1 VAGTSLRLA
10 EDGEVEAKG
19 PQVFRGY
26 WNNEE
31 ATREVLADD
40 GWFNTGDVGRI
51 EDGFLRIVGRK
62 KELIVTAGGKNVA
75 PEPMEDQL
83 RAHSLISQA
92 MVVGDN
98 RRFIAAVV
106 TIDEEAFDAWWPGDP
121 NHEISVAEAV
131 DHHDLLA
138 EVQHAVDAVNAK
150 VSRAESIRKF
160 AILPK
165 DLTVE
170 DGEITPTLKVRRAIV
185 AQHYEHVI
193 DEMYAT

>member
-1 VAGTSLRLA
+1 M
-10 EDGEVEAKG
+10 KG
-19 PQVFRGY
+19 
-26 WNNEE
+26 
-31 ATREVLADD
+31 
-40 GWFNTGDVGRI
+40 
-51 EDGFLRIVGRK
+51 
-62 KELIVTAGGKNVA
+62 
-75 PEPMEDQL
+75 
-83 RAHSLISQA
+83 S
-92 MVVGDN
+92 
-98 RRFIAAVV
+98 
-106 TIDEEAFDAWWPGDP
+106 
-121 NHEISVAEAV
+121 AEAV